1 MSNIKTMGILPG
13 EFLISEGP
21 GAISRDAVTVA
32 AGPALAAGT
41 LLGAMATGEY
51 APYDNAGK
59 DGAEIAVGILYAPLH
74 ESGVARHGVAI
85 MRLAEVDGRLLIG
98 LDAAGRDDLASHHIV
113 IR

>member
-1 MSNIKTMGILPG
+1 MSNVKTMGTLPG

-21 GAISRDAVTVA
+21 GAISRDAVLVA
-32 AGPALAAGT
+32 PGPALAAGT
-41 LLGAMATGEY
+41 LLGATATGEY

-59 DGAEIAVGILYAPLH
+59 DGAEIAVGILHAALPA
-74 ESGVARHGVAI
+74 SDAARRGVAI
-85 MRLAEVDGRLLIG
+85 MRLAEVDSRLLTG

>member
-1 MSNIKTMGILPG
+1 MSNIKTMGTLPA

-21 GAISRDAVTVA
+21 GAISRDAVLVA

-41 LLGAMATGEY
+41 LLGATATGEY

-59 DGAEIAVGILYAPLH
+59 DGAEIAVGILYASLH
-74 ESGVARHGVAI
+74 ASDFARRGVAI
-85 MRLAEVDGRLLIG
+85 TRLAEVDSRLLSG
-98 LDAAGRDDLASHHIV
+98 LDAAARDDLASHHIV